1 MKGQT
6 TIELKNVKTG
16 AVERYVDNNMMTN
29 AIEDYFNTGGL
40 INNLNVPPDDIVKT
54 LLGGII
60 LFDEELPENANLV
73 FPPATA
79 NMIGNAVNGITS
91 NDNVTEM
98 GSYNA
103 AESGWQN
110 DGSYLQ
116 VFDFSTSQAN
126 GTIACVCLSSKF
138 GAYTGF
144 GNGTSKK
151 RKANTLTRY
160 GGSNENYQLTDY
172 KLVRVDYAASTIEVI
187 STDELSNLKKG
198 KKLTIIKYAL
208 PLTKLNIKGT
218 LTSLVKLSETVI
230 NIPDEYIN
238 IVDSSSGIKYDS
250 DGNVYIYPKYY
261 DWTSSDALKIV
272 RLNTQNQAEVISL
285 QNTLGLSVT
294 IPEKAIYFEKG
305 YMAILYQNKMY
316 RVNLSDSSSI
326 EFDSYLSTWSTN
338 TEVYMQTNGRIFLR
352 SGQVLNVIQ
361 GTVLPINNASTE
373 SATDYVDIL
382 NSGVMSVDASLYHII
397 IRRKQEYIASINNLE
412 NPVEK
417 TADKTMKV
425 SYRIMF

>member
-1 MKGQT
+1 MY
-6 TIELKNVKTG
+6 
-16 AVERYVDNNMMTN
+16 R
-29 AIEDYFNTGGL
+29 
-40 INNLNVPPDDIVKT
+40 
-54 LLGGII
+54 
-60 LFDEELPENANLV
+60 LP
-73 FPPATA
+73 
-79 NMIGNAVNGITS
+79 
-91 NDNVTEM
+91 
-98 GSYNA
+98 
-103 AESGWQN
+103 
-110 DGSYLQ
+110 
-116 VFDFSTSQAN
+116 
-126 GTIACVCLSSKF
+126 
-138 GAYTGF
+138 
-144 GNGTSKK
+144 
-151 RKANTLTRY
+151 RY